1 MTATKSYQEEEFNF
15 MDEIS
20 KNLIQPLNPIW
31 IKRSSLNVTVS
42 LLFKYGTAV
51 CYSSAPQKTLI

>member
-1 MTATKSYQEEEFNF
+1 MTATKSYQEEEFNV

-31 IKRSSLNVTVS
+31 TKPDR
-42 LLFKYGTAV
+42 YHQV
-51 CYSSAPQKTLI
+51 C